1 MKILFM
7 EMQITP
13 TYETKEYLTLRIM
26 VKTNMDKYVCQ
37 QIITA
42 DDLNSRLD
50 HIFLAAKEE
59 LKRIMDNDDRIN
71 DFRTERERGR
81 SVIG

>member
-7 EMQITP
+7 NMQITP
-13 TYETKEYLTLRIM
+13 TYETKEYLTLRIT
-26 VKTNMDKYVCQ
+26 VKTNMDEYACQ

-59 LKRIMDNDDRIN
+59 LKRIMDADDRIN
-71 DFRTERERGR
+71 GLQSQRERDR